1 MCATYHANESIR
13 NERVRENSTVFSVV
27 TWLPFFQLVDCWGND
42 ALDMMKRSSG
52 CAKLNCDTFFAWNK
66 RQKFGRTTGESSN
79 ESVENQHEQAQN
91 RTYRETRLV
100 KRKTQCLDY
109 KLAQLVQC
117 RNAKHSLTT
126 VFILSSTRPTP
137 ILYFLLKEVHRL

>member
-27 TWLPFFQLVDCWGND
+27 TSLPFFQLVDCWGND
-42 ALDMMKRSSG
+42 ALDMMKWSSG

-66 RQKFGRTTGESSN
+66 RQKFGRTTGRQSSN

-91 RTYRETRLV
+91 RTYRQTRLV

-109 KLAQLVQC
+109 KLAQLVQR

-137 ILYFLLKEVHRL
+137 ILYFLLEEVP